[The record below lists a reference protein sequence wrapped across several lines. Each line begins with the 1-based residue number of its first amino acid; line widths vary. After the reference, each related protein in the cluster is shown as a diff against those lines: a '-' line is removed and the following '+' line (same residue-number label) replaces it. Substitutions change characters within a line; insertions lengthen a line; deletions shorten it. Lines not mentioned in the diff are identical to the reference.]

1 MVILTCNSCGKVHKL
16 GSINDFTACDCGAT
30 ISNSIRELIPE
41 VEYRVVEIRHDLSQ
55 HAREGICGSFNI
67 KF

>member
-41 VEYRVVEIRHDLSQ
+41 VENRVLEIRTELCR
-55 HAREGICGSFNI
+55 HANSGLCGSFNI
-67 KF
+67 EF